1 MQRYFT
7 NQKVD
12 NFLILNSDDSYH
24 IKKVMRMEIN
34 DNIEIV
40 YDNKCYICEITELT
54 NDVKAKIL
62 TETIE
67 NPELD
72 IKVTIV
78 QALVK
83 EQKMDFIIQKTT
95 ELGVDS
101 IIPISTT
108 RSVVKAN
115 GKEIKKLERWQK
127 ICKEAIE
134 QSKRVV
140 VPEVRSIMDIPS
152 LSKLDNYDVKLLCT
166 VNENSKNI
174 KKVLSN
180 IKTGVTMLMV
190 VGPEGGFTQQEEQI
204 LIDNGFIAVSLGSS
218 VLRTE
223 TASLFL
229 MSVIRYHD
237 MR

>member
-1 MQRYFT
+1 
-7 NQKVD
+7 
-12 NFLILNSDDSYH
+12 
-24 IKKVMRMEIN
+24 
-34 DNIEIV
+34 
-40 YDNKCYICEITELT
+40 
-54 NDVKAKIL
+54 
-62 TETIE
+62 
-67 NPELD
+67 
-72 IKVTIV
+72 
-78 QALVK
+78 
-83 EQKMDFIIQKTT
+83 
-95 ELGVDS
+95 
-101 IIPISTT
+101 
-108 RSVVKAN
+108 
-115 GKEIKKLERWQK
+115 
-127 ICKEAIE
+127 
-134 QSKRVV
+134 
-140 VPEVRSIMDIPS
+140 MDIPS

>member
-1 MQRYFT
+1 MQRYFAID
-7 NQKVD
+7 QKK
-12 NFLILNSDDSYH
+12 NEFILEKDDYYH
-24 IKKVMRMEIN
+24 IKTVMRMKPNEKVEVVYIGKTYIANINNDYKIMFEKEILE
-34 DNIEIV
+34 DQDLIYKRLMIP
-40 YDNKCYICEITELT
+40 L
-54 NDVKAKIL
+54 L
-62 TETIE
+62 
-67 NPELD
+67 
-72 IKVTIV
+72 
-78 QALVK
+78 K

-127 ICKEAIE
+127 ICKEASE